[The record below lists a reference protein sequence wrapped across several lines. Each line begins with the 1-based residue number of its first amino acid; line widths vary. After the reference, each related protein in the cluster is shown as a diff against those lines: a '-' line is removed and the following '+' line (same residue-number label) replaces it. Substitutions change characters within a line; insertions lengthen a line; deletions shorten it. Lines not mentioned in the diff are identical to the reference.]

1 MKTAVPT
8 NIITMV
14 LLGWEGL
21 QSICCGSSIH
31 WPEKSTWEWQAA
43 LKRGLCC
50 VGVQFWHDRGLSSG
64 ELSLSWSDNDAFLPL
79 RWILHCQRWAVLS
92 MLCDQIHPS
101 EMNMCVQLTNA
112 KLAKVPGGHPWW
124 CCWALFLS
132 VWLFG
137 PMELHQWKIKVRNK
151 KLSSEMRVSCEIHL
165 SSVQVQHGDKDL
177 WWDILTSELMGA
189 TSALK
194 NLKRKHFSP
203 VWQMLR

>member
-14 LLGWEGL
+14 LLGWERL
-21 QSICCGSSIH
+21 QSICCGLSIH

-50 VGVQFWHDRGLSSG
+50 VGVPFWHDRGLSSG

-101 EMNMCVQLTNA
+101 EMNVCA
-112 KLAKVPGGHPWW
+112 AHKCKVGQGPWRSS
-124 CCWALFLS
+124 LVML
-132 VWLFG
+132 
-137 PMELHQWKIKVRNK
+137 
-151 KLSSEMRVSCEIHL
+151 LSSFPFSMAFWSDGVT
-165 SSVQVQHGDKDL
+165 SVENKGQKQKTVKWDESVL
-177 WWDILTSELMGA
+177 WNTPLLCP
-189 TSALK
+189 
-194 NLKRKHFSP
+194 SP
-203 VWQMLR
+203 TRRQGFMVRYSY